1 MSDYHSLQR
10 TGSRTRIFPVIHIGK
25 VASGSIVMKSGR
37 DRDRIAN
44 EEEVIAFEM
53 EGAGVWDTF
62 TCVMIIK

>member
-1 MSDYHSLQR
+1 
-10 TGSRTRIFPVIHIGK
+10 
-25 VASGSIVMKSGR
+25 MKSGR